1 MVNHNEV
8 IGLRELMNVK
18 ESTLMNIEHD
28 NENIMTTVTL
38 PQNCSNTI
46 ILIVL
51 TISCLSQQG
60 FFN

>member
-1 MVNHNEV
+1 MTE
-8 IGLRELMNVK
+8 K

-28 NENIMTTVTL
+28 NENVMTTVTL
-38 PQNCSNTI
+38 PQNCSNNI